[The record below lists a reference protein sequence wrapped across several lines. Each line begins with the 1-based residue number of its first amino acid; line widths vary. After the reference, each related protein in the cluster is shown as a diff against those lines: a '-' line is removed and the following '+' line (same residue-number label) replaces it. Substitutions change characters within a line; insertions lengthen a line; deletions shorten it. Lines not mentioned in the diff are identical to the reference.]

1 LPVGFR
7 VSFTRAAR
15 SELIEAQSWYEGE
28 RPGLGRALRTE
39 IDTTVARMAANPFQF
54 PPVHRNVRRALVRR
68 FPYMLF
74 FVVENDLLLVIAC
87 FHASRDPQRWQERAT

>member
-1 LPVGFR
+1 
-7 VSFTRAAR
+7 
-15 SELIEAQSWYEGE
+15 LIEAQSWYEGE

-87 FHASRDPQRWQERAT
+87 FHASRDPQRWQARAT